1 MSETSMPDN
10 AGIPPRS
17 AEGRRKRTPE
27 RGAQPIR
34 RASLHQEVVRRVR
47 DLIFQGELAPGA
59 RVPERM
65 LCERFGISRTPLREA
80 LMVLA
85 AEGLIDLSPHRGAT
99 VSRLSPDELDD
110 MFQVMESLEGLAGEL
125 ACARITDAEIEEIR
139 GLHAQMRAH
148 YESGDRLAY
157 FQLNQRIH
165 HRLVEVARNPVLLDV
180 YTGLS
185 GRIRRA
191 RYLANMDSDRWHQA
205 IEEHEEILA
214 TLAARDGARL
224 SQVLKDHLQHKY
236 DVLKTVLLK
245 EQP

>member
-1 MSETSMPDN
+1 MPDKR
-10 AGIPPRS
+10 GISPPLD
-17 AEGRRKRTPE
+17 EGPRKRTAT
-27 RGAQPIR
+27 RGVQPIR
-34 RASLHQEVVRRVR
+34 RASLHQEVVHRVR
-47 DLIFQGELAPGA
+47 EMIFEGDLAPGA

-85 AEGLIDLSPHRGAT
+85 AEGVIDLSPHRGAT
-99 VSRLSPDELDD
+99 VSKLSPEELDD

-139 GLHAQMRAH
+139 AMHGEMRAH
-148 YESGDRLAY
+148 YDRGERLAY

-191 RYLANMDSDRWHQA
+191 RYLANMDSDRWRQA

-236 DVLKTVLLK
+236 DVLRTVLLK
-245 EQP
+245 EQS